1 MRKRKIFVLTLASFL
16 KTCYNKGMATKYPIV
31 LAHGIILKDGKFF
44 KAFGR
49 IEKVLRAGGHSVQTS
64 TTDGVGSIETNAEQL
79 KKQIE
84 EILQTEG
91 VEKVNVIAHSKG
103 GLDTRYMIEKLGMK
117 DKIASVTFL
126 CTPHKG
132 SQIATK
138 LYALPRPVK
147 GFLAFWINLWY
158 RIFGDKHPDILKA
171 CRQLSANP
179 SGVLEGFE
187 PADGIF
193 MQSYSTTLE
202 KSSDDFIMGIPLLF
216 SRKFENDRSDG
227 VVSVESSK
235 FATYLGNCIDD
246 SISHTEIVDLTVD
259 KKKKE
264 KIYAFYTELC
274 KDLEKRGY

>member
-1 MRKRKIFVLTLASFL
+1 
-16 KTCYNKGMATKYPIV
+16 MATKYPIV
-31 LAHGIILKDGKFF
+31 LAHGIILKDGKLF

-49 IEKVLRAGGHSVQTS
+49 IEKVLRESGHSVQTS
-64 TTDGVGSIETNAEQL
+64 TTDGVGAIETNAEQL

-84 EILQTEG
+84 RILETQHA
-91 VEKVNVIAHSKG
+91 EKVNIIAHSKG
-103 GLDTRYMIEKLGMK
+103 GLDTRYMMEHLGMK

-138 LYALPRPVK
+138 LYDLPRFVK

-158 RIFGDKHPDILKA
+158 RIFGDKHPDVLTA

-179 SGVLEGFE
+179 SGVLESFE
-187 PADGIF
+187 PMDSVF

-202 KSSDDFIMGIPLLF
+202 KSSDDFLMGIPLFF
-216 SRKFENDRSDG
+216 SRKFENDFSDG
-227 VVSVESSK
+227 LVSVESSK
-235 FATYLGNCIDD
+235 FAQYNGNCVDD

-264 KIYAFYTELC
+264 KIYAFYIELC
-274 KDLEKRGY
+274 KDLEQRGY